1 VEKLAA
7 AIDRLT
13 EALGRVAAW
22 ALGAVI
28 AFVLAVVVLRYG
40 VGWGRIWLQEAYV
53 WLNATAV
60 LLGLAYALKHD
71 AHVRI
76 DLLYERWSPRHRA
89 LADLLGCL
97 VLLAPFALAVLW
109 TSHGYVTRSW
119 QIGEASRE
127 AGGLPGVFLLKSLI
141 PLAALLLLLQAL
153 ALGWRAARYLGGEA
167 ER

>member
-1 VEKLAA
+1 MERLAA
-7 AIDRLT
+7 AIDRVT

-28 AFVLAVVVLRYG
+28 AIVLAVVVLRYG

-53 WLNATAV
+53 WLNAAVV
-60 LLGLAYALKHD
+60 LLGLAYTLKHD

-76 DLLYERWSPRHRA
+76 DLLYERWSPRRQA
-89 LADLLGCL
+89 LGDLLGCA
-97 VLLAPFALAVLW
+97 LLLTPFALAVLW
-109 TSHGYVTRSW
+109 TSHGYVARSW
-119 QIGEASRE
+119 QIREASRE

-141 PLAALLLLLQAL
+141 PLAALLLLLQGL
-153 ALGWRAARYLGGEA
+153 ALGWRAARRLGGEG